1 MIRNIR
7 ILIALLIP
15 AIAAAQTT
23 RQEATAQPDRL
34 GGVYYAYPVP
44 AAGVAV
50 TAPPAGYEPFYI
62 SHYGRHG
69 SRYLISDDD
78 YLALIRPLRRADEAG
93 KLTPL
98 GRRVLGVAERTW
110 VEAEGRGGD
119 LTPLGVRQLKG
130 IGRRMA
136 EHYPQVFD
144 SASHMSARATTVM
157 RVALSMD
164 ALCEALKEIDPRLD
178 ITRESS
184 QRYMYYLNYHAPES
198 NEFCSERGPWRE
210 EFNAWRASQVN
221 PGRMMAA
228 LFNDADYVAANIDAD
243 ALMWALYW
251 VAVGQQNVET
261 QGSLYEAI
269 TPDEMFDLWQVVNYD
284 NYVRDSA
291 YPGSGLLVV
300 DNAKPLLHNIL
311 VSADTIIASGGHG
324 ADLRFG
330 HDGNL
335 MPLAAILRLDGCF
348 NDTAEHPGDA
358 YTAFA
363 NFKIAPMAGNIQMV
377 FFRNPADP
385 AADVLVKFMLNE
397 QEISIPLPTDTFPF
411 YSWPQV
417 RRYYQSI
424 LDAPTPG
431 PKKK

>member
-1 MIRNIR
+1 MI
-7 ILIALLIP
+7 
-15 AIAAAQTT
+15 
-23 RQEATAQPDRL
+23 
-34 GGVYYAYPVP
+34 
-44 AAGVAV
+44 
-50 TAPPAGYEPFYI
+50 
-62 SHYGRHG
+62 
-69 SRYLISDDD
+69 
-78 YLALIRPLRRADEAG
+78 
-93 KLTPL
+93 
-98 GRRVLGVAERTW
+98 
-110 VEAEGRGGD
+110 
-119 LTPLGVRQLKG
+119 
-130 IGRRMA
+130 

-164 ALCEALKEIDPRLD
+164 ALCEALKEVEPRLD

-198 NEFCSERGPWRE
+198 NEFCSDRGPWRQ
-210 EFNAWRASQVN
+210 EFNVWRKGQVN
-221 PGRMMAA
+221 PARMMSA
-228 LFNDADYVAANIDAD
+228 LFNDADYVASEVDAE

-251 VAVGQQNVET
+251 VAVGQQNIET
-261 QGSLYEAI
+261 PGSFYEAI

-300 DNAKPLLHNIL
+300 DNAKPLLRNIL
-311 VSADTIIASGGHG
+311 VSADSIIASGGHG

-335 MPLAAILRLDGCF
+335 MPLAAILRLEGCF
-348 NDTAEHPGDA
+348 NDSAAHPQDA

-377 FFRNPADP
+377 FFRNPADEQ
-385 AADVLVKFMLNE
+385 ADVLVKFMLNE
-397 QEISIPLPTDTFPF
+397 RETAIPLTTDNFPF
-411 YSWPQV
+411 YPWPQV
-417 RRYYQSI
+417 RAYYQSI

-431 PKKK
+431 PSK

>member
-1 MIRNIR
+1 MKGKIR
-7 ILIALLIP
+7 LLLALLIP
-15 AIAAAQTT
+15 AMAVAQTS
-23 RQEATAQPDRL
+23 REEATADTNML

-44 AAGVAV
+44 DDGISI
-50 TAPPAGYEPFYI
+50 TPPPPGYEPFYI

-69 SRYLISDDD
+69 SRYLISDND
-78 YLALIRPLRRADEAG
+78 YLALIDPLRKAAQAG

-98 GRRVLGVAERTW
+98 GLRILDLAEKVW

-136 EHYPQVFD
+136 QRYPQVFD

-164 ALCEALKEIDPRLD
+164 ALCEALKEIEPRLD

-198 NEFCSERGPWRE
+198 NEFCSDRGPWRD
-210 EFNAWRASQVN
+210 EFNAWRKGQVN
-221 PGRMMAA
+221 PGRMIEA
-228 LFNDADYVAANIDAD
+228 LFNDADYAAANIDAE

-251 VAVGQQNVET
+251 VAVGQQNIET
-261 QGSLYEAI
+261 PGSFYDAI

-300 DNAKPLLHNIL
+300 DNAKPLLRNIL
-311 VSADTIIASGGHG
+311 ASADSIISSGGHG

-348 NDTAEHPGDA
+348 NDSASHPQDA
-358 YTAFA
+358 YRAFA
-363 NFKIAPMAGNIQMV
+363 NFKIAPMAGNIQIL
-377 FFRNPADP
+377 FFRNPADDQ
-385 AADVLVKFMLNE
+385 ADVLVKFMLNE
-397 QEISIPLPTDTFPF
+397 KEISIPLPTDTYPF
-411 YSWPQV
+411 YRWPQV
-417 RRYYQSI
+417 REYYQSI
-424 LDAPTPG
+424 IDAPTPG
-431 PKKK
+431 PLQ